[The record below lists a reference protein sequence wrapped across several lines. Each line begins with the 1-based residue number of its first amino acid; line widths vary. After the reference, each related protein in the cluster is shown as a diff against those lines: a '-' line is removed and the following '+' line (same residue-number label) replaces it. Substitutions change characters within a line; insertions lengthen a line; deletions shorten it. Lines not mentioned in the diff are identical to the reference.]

1 MAAED
6 GGGGSSGAS
15 TVRSEGDVSASTV
28 RSEGVDWRCTAD
40 WLDLLSVTPVETVAV
55 TEEGGEADRKMLA
68 AMSTSS

>member
-28 RSEGVDWRCTAD
+28 GSEGVDWRCTSG
-40 WLDLLSVTPVETVAV
+40 WLELLSVTSVETAAV
-55 TEEGGEADRKMLA
+55 TEEGGEADRKLLA
-68 AMSTSS
+68 ATSTSS